1 MKSITP
7 LAFIILLSFYSI
19 NLFAGDIYA
28 EYKMKGIGDKL
39 TISKLYFKNGDMRSE
54 VNMNI
59 AGRQMTSVT
68 LNLKS
73 NTEFTIAYNS
83 NSKTYTEVKK
93 DNNNS
98 KTTNLSIAVIGNE
111 KIGIYNCKHVRM
123 TSDTTSWDMWVT
135 KDLPAFNFPLERNN
149 EAANRKIMELLK
161 SKSADGVPVKI
172 EFLKQGTKTQGITME
187 LVKFESKTLD
197 ESLFKIPDDYVKSN
211 LQFDAEKMKSMT
223 PEERQEMIKKLMEEN
238 MPHK

>member
-83 NSKTYTEVKK
+83 NSKT
-93 DNNNS
+93 
-98 KTTNLSIAVIGNE
+98 
-111 KIGIYNCKHVRM
+111 
-123 TSDTTSWDMWVT
+123 
-135 KDLPAFNFPLERNN
+135 
-149 EAANRKIMELLK
+149 
-161 SKSADGVPVKI
+161 
-172 EFLKQGTKTQGITME
+172 
-187 LVKFESKTLD
+187 
-197 ESLFKIPDDYVKSN
+197 
-211 LQFDAEKMKSMT
+211 
-223 PEERQEMIKKLMEEN
+223 
-238 MPHK
+238 